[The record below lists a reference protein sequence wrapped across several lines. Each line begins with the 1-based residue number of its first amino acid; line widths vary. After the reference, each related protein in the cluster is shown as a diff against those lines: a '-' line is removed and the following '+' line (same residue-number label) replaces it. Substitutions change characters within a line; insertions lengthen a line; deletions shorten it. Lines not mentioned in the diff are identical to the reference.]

1 MRQMTPLKAWP
12 ALGGFDVSIGSCRLA
27 EVTRFG
33 LLSLAWPHDAEPE
46 FRQALADAS
55 GIDLPPCGTIA
66 ADPGGDVRLLRMT
79 VDHAY
84 MLFESGAVERTHS
97 IFSSLAQSIYVTELA
112 DALTVLRLQ
121 GDQTTDVLA
130 RICMLD
136 LSGTSL
142 TTGCVAR
149 TRFEHISV
157 VVVHEAPS
165 RFLLMCGRSYARSFQ
180 HDLEDRM
187 SSVAALAH

>member
-1 MRQMTPLKAWP
+1 MGQMIPLKARP

-27 EVTRFG
+27 EVTRFE
-33 LLSLAWPHDAEPE
+33 LLSLAWPHNAEPE
-46 FRQALADAS
+46 LRQELANAC
-55 GIDLPPCGTIA
+55 GIVLPPCGTVG
-66 ADPGGDVRLLRMT
+66 ADPSGDVRLLRMT

-84 MLFESGAVERTHS
+84 MLFEKAEIERADS
-97 IFSSLAQSIYVTELA
+97 IYRSLAQTIYVTELA

-136 LSGTSL
+136 LSGPSL
-142 TTGCVAR
+142 AVGCVAR

-157 VVVHEAPS
+157 VVAREAPS